1 MAWKH
6 NGRVIKI
13 GKAWVADDNTKHPR
27 GWVNWSA
34 DRKEAMSL
42 VWEDDP
48 TPLAPFDRF
57 YYSGYDADGNLV
69 GRTLAT
75 L

>member
-27 GWVNWSA
+27 GWVNGMLIEKKLWVLYG
-34 DRKEAMSL
+34 KMTQHL
-42 VWEDDP
+42 
-48 TPLAPFDRF
+48 
-57 YYSGYDADGNLV
+57 
-69 GRTLAT
+69 
-75 L
+75 